1 MRLINVFPIAVG
13 SYELGRE
20 FADEELN
27 FLEKQE
33 WVNHIGNTG
42 CVATDLLD
50 HQEFANL
57 RLFVEESLKDY
68 LSLTLNPVD
77 DNEIYITQSWAS
89 ITKPGQ
95 FHHGHV
101 HPNSFVSGVLYVNAE
116 GGKDSIVFTNE
127 REYKRIKLEIKEA
140 TAYNSAQLVQLK
152 TGDLLL
158 FPSELEHLVEPTTS
172 NSDRI
177 SVSFNTFV
185 RGNIGYKNS
194 YAELKL

>member
-42 CVATDLLD
+42 CVATDLLN
-50 HQEFANL
+50 HKEFSNL
-57 RLFVEESLKDY
+57 RLFVEDSLKDY
-68 LSLTLNPVD
+68 LKLTISPMD
-77 DNEIYITQSWAS
+77 ENEVYITQSWAS
-89 ITKPGQ
+89 ISTPGQ

-101 HPNSFVSGVLYVNAE
+101 HQNSLISGVLYLSAE
-116 GGKDSIVFTNE
+116 EGKDSIVFTSE
-127 REYKRIKLEIKEA
+127 KKYQRIQLQAKEA
-140 TAYNSAQLVQLK
+140 TAYNSAQLVHVK
-152 TGDLLL
+152 TGDLLI
-158 FPSELEHLVEPTTS
+158 FPSELEHRVEPTTS